1 MLHIEGKKKVKEMYV
16 LKSAVI
22 EGLLGNSIPILF
34 NFDNQF
40 NFIIGK
46 NGCGKTTVINL
57 LAAIL
62 VCDFERLD
70 KISFSKAVLNLQS
83 SSSKKNPSIT
93 VIKKSESGIPYFDIV
108 YTIKESERSKPV
120 QLVQDEEMH
129 HKQMIRMPRE
139 FRERYLSHISI
150 TVKEKLSQLIKVCW
164 LSVHRKS
171 EEEKTRDEGRNIP
184 AVDQK
189 LSSMTNDLVR
199 YFSALSDKYE
209 DHTKEFQKKSLLSLI
224 THEKDHQ
231 VSNFSEKL
239 DIDSEKKGISDAF
252 ALLQLEEK
260 EYVSK
265 VQQSYEKFSEARELL
280 VKNKGLTLSQFF
292 SIFTAIKAHSLV
304 QYYDNLQDKRN
315 EIFFPREEFVS
326 VLNELFEK
334 RKVLSISP
342 RNEILIKAR
351 DKVDIKL
358 EGLSSGEK
366 QLIIILGEALLQ
378 EGEPVVYIADEP
390 ELSLHITWQEQLTDA
405 IARLNP
411 KAQIVFA
418 THSPDIV
425 GVHQDKVFDM
435 EKLTS

>member
-1 MLHIEGKKKVKEMYV
+1 MHV

-22 EGLLGNSIPILF
+22 EGFLGNPNPIIL
-34 NFDNQF
+34 NFDNKF

-70 KISFSKAVLNLQS
+70 KISFSKAVLTLQS
-83 SSSKKNPSIT
+83 FSSKKNPSIT
-93 VIKKSESGIPYFDIV
+93 VLKKSEIGIPYFDIA
-108 YTIKESERSKPV
+108 YTIKESERSKPL

-139 FRERYLSHISI
+139 IRERYLERYLSHISI
-150 TVKEKLSQLIKVCW
+150 SIKEKLPQLIKVCW

-171 EEEKTRDEGRNIP
+171 DEEKTREEGRNIP

-189 LSSMTNDLVR
+189 LSSMANDLVR

-224 THEKDHQ
+224 THEKEHQ

-265 VQQSYEKFSEARELL
+265 VQQSYEKFSEARELFIN
-280 VKNKGLTLSQFF
+280 NKGLTLSQFF

-326 VLNELFEK
+326 VLNELFEG

-342 RNEILIKAR
+342 RNELLIKTR
-351 DKVDIKL
+351 NKVDIKL

-378 EGEPVVYIADEP
+378 EGESVVYIADEP
-390 ELSLHITWQEQLTDA
+390 ELSLHITWQELLTDA
-405 IARLNP
+405 IVRLNP
-411 KAQIVFA
+411 NAQIVFA

-435 EKLTS
+435 EKLTT